1 MASDILLKLL
11 QRYSHQNSNTEMES
25 QGLNSTD
32 APSLGQKY
40 NRKLELCFTL
50 GPVIKSSHLQI
61 YIEFTVNAAD
71 ASF

>member
-1 MASDILLKLL
+1 
-11 QRYSHQNSNTEMES
+11 MES

-32 APSLGQKY
+32 APSLGQNY